1 MYKLMA
7 LFYLSLSITTS
18 SFSFANELHASKLN
32 VKKTITNIQVG
43 TRPYH
48 LINKLDPSSL
58 KIN

>member
-18 SFSFANELHASKLN
+18 PFSFANELHASKLN
-32 VKKTITNIQVG
+32 VKKAITNIQVG

-48 LINKLDPSSL
+48 LINK
-58 KIN
+58 